1 MHLSSRPNRS
11 TSKSVVRAK
20 NVSNDGKISDA
31 KIIVLTIIPAEE
43 TENIRISPFLLDT
56 VAFIAGNYAAQTEL
70 NFTLEYSDGY
80 TFKAGSIKCSEKCVD
95 GKYDGIIDLKNSR
108 TDTVKV
114 SE

>member
-1 MHLSSRPNRS
+1 MFSF
-11 TSKSVVRAK
+11 T
-20 NVSNDGKISDA
+20 
-31 KIIVLTIIPAEE
+31 VLTIIPVEE
-43 TENIRISPFLLDT
+43 TQNIRISLFLFDT
-56 VAFIAGNYAAQTEL
+56 VANIAGNYAAQTEL
-70 NFTLEYSDGY
+70 SFTLGYSDGY